1 MKMFRLLAVC
11 AAGALMSGGVS
22 AQTVGIGTTKG
33 GATAQVAAA
42 IAKVVSS
49 KSPIQ
54 MRTQTMGGTQQYIP
68 VVNAGELEFGIA
80 NIIQT
85 HMARTGTGLSK
96 GKKYDKLYMVA
107 TLMKFRVSAL
117 VPVKAGFKTLKDL
130 KGSRYPVSFKASPL
144 IGLILE
150 SFLVNGGMSVKDVK
164 AVPAVA
170 LRQHWNMMEQGKID
184 AATAVVGSGIIKK
197 LNSTIGG
204 GVKFLSLDNSPAAE
218 GRLKKMLPGVY
229 LTEVKPNAKFVAVKE
244 PVNVLTY
251 DYMLWTH
258 KGMNEKHVYEVTK
271 ALYNNEQAL
280 RDTGP
285 LWGTHASKTMSKRQ
299 GNHPHHPGAIKFY
312 KEIGAWKG

>member
-1 MKMFRLLAVC
+1 MRTFKLLAVC
-11 AAGALMSGGVS
+11 AAGALASAGVS

-68 VVNAGELEFGIA
+68 VVNAGELEFGVA

-85 HMARTGTGLSK
+85 HMARTGTGLSR

-150 SFLVNGGMSVKDVK
+150 SFLVNGGMSVKDVQ

-197 LNSTIGG
+197 LNSTIDG
-204 GVKFLSLDNSPAAE
+204 GVKFLSLDTSAA
-218 GRLKKMLPGVY
+218 GQDRLKKMLPGVY
-229 LTEVKPNAKFVAVKE
+229 LTRVKPTPKYVAVRE
-244 PVNVLTY
+244 SVSVLTY
-251 DYMLWTH
+251 DYLLWTY
-258 KGMNEKHVYEVTK
+258 KDMDPKVVYDVTK
-271 ALYNNEQAL
+271 ALYDNERSL

-285 LWGTHASKTMSKRQ
+285 LWGTHASATMAKKQ

-312 KEIGAWKG
+312 KEVGAWKG

>member
-1 MKMFRLLAVC
+1 MKTFRLLAVC
-11 AAGALMSGGVS
+11 AAGALISTGGS

-49 KSPIQ
+49 KSPLQ

-68 VVNAGELEFGIA
+68 VVNAGELEFGVA

-117 VPVKAGFKTLKDL
+117 VPVKTGFKTLADL
-130 KGSRYPVSFKASPL
+130 KGSRYPTSFKASPL

-150 SFLVNGGMSVKDVK
+150 SFLVNGGMSLKDVK
-164 AVPAVA
+164 PVPAVA
-170 LRQHWNMMEQGKID
+170 LRQHWNMMEQGKVD

-197 LNSTIGG
+197 LNSTISG
-204 GVKFLSLDNSPAAE
+204 GVKFLSLDSSPVAE

-229 LTEVKPNAKFVAVKE
+229 LTKVKPTAKFVAVRE
-244 PVNVLTY
+244 SVNVLTY

-258 KGMNEKHVYEVTK
+258 KDMDAKHVYEVTK

-285 LWGTHASKTMSKRQ
+285 LWGTHSSATMGKKQ

-312 KEIGAWKG
+312 KEVGAWKG